1 MGSKLTSSGNLKW
14 TIDRFEEHS
23 AVLENSKTLE
33 MVSVPVS
40 SLPANSVPG
49 DVLIFKNGTWHFD
62 HAETEARK
70 AQISELFQRI
80 KQKNL

>member
-1 MGSKLTSSGNLKW
+1 MGSKLTSSDNLKW
-14 TIDRFEEHS
+14 TIDRFEENK

-33 MVSVPVS
+33 MVSIPIS
-40 SLPANSVPG
+40 RLPANANPG
-49 DVLIFKNGTWHFD
+49 DILMFKNDTWHFD
-62 HAETEARK
+62 HAETEVRK